1 MVLCMSRTR
10 RAFERRAIG
19 HSSEEGYGALHARS
33 KEGRKEGM
41 LSLSQWSERWSQ
53 MFYRRRVAWNL
64 DLTSA
69 QDCYAVN
76 EVGRYSPL
84 LL

>member
-41 LSLSQWSERWSQ
+41 LSLSQWSVERASDGARC
-53 MFYRRRVAWNL
+53 FIA
-64 DLTSA
+64 DA
-69 QDCYAVN
+69 
-76 EVGRYSPL
+76 L
-84 LL
+84 LGILI